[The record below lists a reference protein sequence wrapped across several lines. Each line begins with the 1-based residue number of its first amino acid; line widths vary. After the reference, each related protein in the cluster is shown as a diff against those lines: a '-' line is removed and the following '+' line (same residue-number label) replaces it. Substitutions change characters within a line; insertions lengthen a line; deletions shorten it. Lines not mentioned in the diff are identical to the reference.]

1 MCLGIRSAHNGIQ
14 ISLAQELSREY
25 PVVWVS
31 NPEVYHEVVIQNMY
45 HGSNPIMYHKWW
57 PNCSMF
63 RWVLSYSSAGRD
75 RTIGYLTHNGVLQL
89 LYSSESV
96 TGVSQ

>member
-31 NPEVYHEVVIQNMY
+31 NPKVYHEVVIQICITVVIQICITNGGLIAQY
-45 HGSNPIMYHKWW
+45 PLGSIL
-57 PNCSMF
+57 F
-63 RWVLSYSSAGRD
+63 TAGRG
-75 RTIGYLTHNGVLQL
+75 RTIGYLTNNGVLKL
-89 LYSSESV
+89 LHSSESV